1 MLSSRTIFLY
11 FILTIST
18 GISISCNLSNINQK
32 SYSMVDQ
39 AQKYALSQLK
49 KSLIEVPVGEYP
61 KRTLGE
67 GCWYL
72 TEPTEWTSGFFPGCL
87 WLAYQLSN
95 DSSWIGSAQKFTT
108 GLAQQQYNTNT
119 HDIGFMMFNSFGNGY
134 RYNHSDAYKNI
145 IIQSAK
151 SLATRYNSKTKCIQ
165 SWNGDFQV
173 IIDNM
178 MNLEILFWAA
188 KNGGGK
194 KLYNLA
200 ITHANTTIKNHI
212 RDDFGTYHVV
222 VFDTTTGEVI
232 QKRTQQGF
240 ADNSTWARGQA
251 WGIYGFTMCFRET
264 GDSTYL
270 ETAEKMAD
278 YFIKNLPDD
287 FIPFWDFNLPDNYN
301 KKFKDTSAASIFL
314 SGLLELRKYVKNSD
328 QYDEIIQNILTN
340 LINNYLTKGTKLSGI
355 LLHGAYNVNSENKY
369 DWDASTIWGDYYFL
383 ETLKRYQESFD

>member
-1 MLSSRTIFLY
+1 MFNTKNILVYTI
-11 FILTIST
+11 IIAIT
-18 GISISCNLSNINQK
+18 GINVSCNPSNIK
-32 SYSMVDQ
+32 EKTYPMVDQ
-39 AQKYALSQLK
+39 AQIYALSQLK
-49 KSLIEVPVGEYP
+49 KTLIEVPVGEYP

-67 GCWYL
+67 GSWQL

-87 WLAYQLSN
+87 WLAYQLSG
-95 DSSWIGSAQKFTT
+95 DSSWIEPAQKFTK
-108 GLAQQQYNTNT
+108 GLTDQQYNANT

-134 RYNHSDAYKNI
+134 KYNHDDAYKKI

-151 SLATRYNSKTKCIQ
+151 SLATRYNSRTKCIQ

-194 KLYNLA
+194 ELYNIA
-200 ITHANTTIKNHI
+200 VTHANTTIKNHI
-212 RDDFGTYHVV
+212 RDDYSTFHVV
-222 VFDTTTGEVI
+222 VFDSVTGQAI
-232 QKRTQQGF
+232 QRRTHQGY

-251 WGIYGFTMCFRET
+251 WGVYGFTMCFRET
-264 GDSTYL
+264 QDSTYL
-270 ETAEKMAD
+270 ETAEKMAE
-278 YFIKNLPDD
+278 YYINNLPDD
-287 FIPFWDFNLPDNYN
+287 FIPYWDFNLPDNYN

-314 SGLLELRKYVKNSD
+314 SGLLELRKYVKNSN
-328 QYDEIIQNILTN
+328 QYDEIIQNILTY
-340 LINNYLTKGTKLSGI
+340 LIQDYLTKDTNSSGI

-383 ETLKRYQESFD
+383 EALKRYQK